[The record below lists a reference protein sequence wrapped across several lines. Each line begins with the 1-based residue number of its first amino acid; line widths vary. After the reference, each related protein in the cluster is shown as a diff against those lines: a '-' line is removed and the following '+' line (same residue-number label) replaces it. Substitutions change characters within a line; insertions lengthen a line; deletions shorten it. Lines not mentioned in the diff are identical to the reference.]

1 MKRDGPL
8 FQAGRSRYLF
18 ECRAFHFGARNK
30 GGTTEDNLSSFA
42 IRAEG
47 FFVFLSMQ

>member
-1 MKRDGPL
+1 MKRVYPL
-8 FQAGRSRYLF
+8 FRAGRSRYLF
-18 ECRAFHFGARNK
+18 ECRACFSEVRNK

-47 FFVFLSMQ
+47 FFVFLSKQ